1 MANRPNIVIITTHD
15 SGTHFGCYG
24 VDTVHTEAIHA
35 LAADGVRLDNM
46 YCTSPVCSPS
56 RASLT
61 TGRHPQSNGMFGL
74 LHSPW
79 DWRLNE
85 GERHLASLL
94 SEAGYESALFG
105 FQHEHTDPAGLGFER
120 VEASQPLPRA
130 DEVAQAFAGFAANR
144 DDGRP
149 SYAQIG
155 FWETHRPW
163 DRYGDGPDDS
173 EGVWVP
179 PYLEDN
185 PAWLEDL
192 AGLQGVIR
200 VVDEAVAIISK
211 ALRDHD
217 VEENTIVIFTTDHGI
232 EFPRA
237 KWFCYDPGIRVA
249 TIVRWPGGGLIGG
262 RVCDQLLSNVDVLP
276 TLFKLI
282 GLEVPPNVEGMS
294 FAACVRDE
302 SAPSPRDTVYGM
314 FLGRDNRFLRTTEHK
329 LIRNFGATR
338 YPQPPVAAMGTKPG
352 VNVVPVEL
360 YDLETDPNEFSNV
373 ADEPEYAQLRAELDE
388 KLWDWLE
395 ELDDPILRGPTPT
408 PAWERAMA
416 DYRSRRESQR

>member
-1 MANRPNIVIITTHD
+1 MANRPNIVLITTHD

-24 VDTVHTEAIHA
+24 VDTVHTEAIDS
-35 LAADGVRLDNM
+35 LAADGVRLENM
-46 YCTSPVCSPS
+46 ICSSPVCSPS

-61 TGRHPQSNGMFGL
+61 TGRYPQSNGMFGL

-85 GERHLASLL
+85 GERHVASLL
-94 SEAGYESALFG
+94 GEAGYESALFG
-105 FQHEHTDPAGLGFER
+105 FQHEHTNPTELGFER
-120 VEASQPLPRA
+120 VEARQPLPRA
-130 DEVAQAFAGFAANR
+130 DQVAEAFAGFSAERR
-144 DDGRP
+144 DDRP
-149 SYAQIG
+149 LYAQIG

-163 DRYGDGPDDS
+163 DRYGDGPDDTK
-173 EGVWVP
+173 GVWVP

-185 PAWLEDL
+185 AAWREDL

-200 VVDEAVAIISK
+200 VVDEAVATITR
-211 ALRDHD
+211 ALHD
-217 VEENTIVIFTTDHGI
+217 SDLEENTIVIFTTDHGI

-249 TIVRWPGGGLIGG
+249 TILRWPGGGLTGG

-276 TLFKLI
+276 TLLELA
-282 GLEVPPNVEGMS
+282 GLDVPDSVEGRS
-294 FAACVRDE
+294 FAASARDE
-302 SAPSPRDTVYGM
+302 SAPSPRDTAYGM
-314 FLGRDNRFLRTTEHK
+314 FLGRDNRFLRTTRYK

-338 YPQPPVAAMGTKPG
+338 YPRPPIAAMGTRADL
-352 VNVVPVEL
+352 NVEPVEL
-360 YDLETDPNEFSNV
+360 YDLEADPNEFSNV
-373 ADEPEYAQLRAELDE
+373 AEEPDYAEVRAELDE
-388 KLWDWLE
+388 KLWNWLE

-416 DYRSRRESQR
+416 DYRSRGQSRP